1 MRVLGP
7 APRPPP
13 NTYSLLSAAEPIT
26 VDCDGPSVSGTEAVE
41 AQPSKHAPTMNE
53 PVAENTLVPQ
63 ALAAV
68 TRQKY
73 WVAMSRSVP
82 MVKLVAVTVVSTMT
96 LLKFASRATWRW
108 YAEAPNW
115 NGVIARLFD
124 GPLPVPLLERWIVL
138 LVGRRLAGGEVAASC
153 HANRPPIGLA
163 VGLPLVGD
171 SGTNGEVH
179 DSVGRRGTLTA
190 PGSGLMSSGAFG
202 ALASTS
208 SGV

>member
-13 NTYSLLSAAEPIT
+13 NTYSLLSVVEPIT
-26 VDCDGPSVSGTEAVE
+26 VDCDGPSVSGTAAVE

-53 PVAENTLVPQ
+53 PVAENEPVPQ
-63 ALAAV
+63 AFDAV

-82 MVKLVAVTVVSTMT
+82 TVKLVVFTVVSTTM

-115 NGVIARLFD
+115 NGVTARLFD
-124 GPLPVPLLERWIVL
+124 GPLPVALLEPRIVL
-138 LVGRRLAGGEVAASC
+138 LVGLMLCGGAVAASC
-153 HANRPPIGLA
+153 HANRPPI
-163 VGLPLVGD
+163 
-171 SGTNGEVH
+171 
-179 DSVGRRGTLTA
+179 
-190 PGSGLMSSGAFG
+190 
-202 ALASTS
+202 
-208 SGV
+208 